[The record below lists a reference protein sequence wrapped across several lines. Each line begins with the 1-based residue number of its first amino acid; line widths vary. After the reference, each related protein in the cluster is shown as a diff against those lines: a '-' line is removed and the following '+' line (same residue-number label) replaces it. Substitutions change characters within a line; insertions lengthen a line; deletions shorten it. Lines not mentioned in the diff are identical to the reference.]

1 MYIFFLIG
9 KTRQKTEHPNSCICS
24 MDILCH
30 LSHCS
35 GQKSRTYEYSLVED
49 LTAEKQLIKHL
60 LPEPPMVGY
69 LPTILALGKYK

>member
-1 MYIFFLIG
+1 
-9 KTRQKTEHPNSCICS
+9 